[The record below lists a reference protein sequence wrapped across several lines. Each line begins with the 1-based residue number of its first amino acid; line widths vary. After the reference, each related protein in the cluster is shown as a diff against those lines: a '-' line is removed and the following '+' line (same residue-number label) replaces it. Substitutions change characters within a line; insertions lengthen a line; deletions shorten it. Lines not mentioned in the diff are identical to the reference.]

1 MEAFRARYRV
11 PNDVRL
17 SQKGRRKVGQRSTL
31 SPTRALTTTSSLSPA
46 VGFTGGSSCQID
58 FGRPGPLLS
67 CSATR
72 LLIEDFL
79 EGPTVP
85 RSKEVRVETSALF
98 EAHPASSD
106 IPSED
111 SDLIPISQVL
121 EMAPVD
127 LFELMGRKA
136 KGKKKVAEGGQLKRL
151 RKAAPED
158 ILAWDA
164 MPTGKAI
171 HQIVRGLFTISFGR
185 PREFLPMEPRI
196 YDLEEILK
204 GKDEKHAKA
213 MAEVVEDA
221 TTSYKKLEHE
231 HHNNINRMK
240 DAEEKAR
247 TEAKQKAKAEAKA
260 ADLKEKV
267 KLLEVECVKSIGLA
281 REEGIQEG
289 KKVRQEEMMDQGR
302 NPSALSD
309 AGPRNS
315 DVEDEDDE
323 DDEDEGGE
331 VGGKQGTGPSA
342 PVTEDP
348 SSLPKGV
355 SDPSAL
361 APTDLTVSD
370 PPAPSGPAPVDP
382 APPSGN

>member
-1 MEAFRARYRV
+1 
-11 PNDVRL
+11 
-17 SQKGRRKVGQRSTL
+17 
-31 SPTRALTTTSSLSPA
+31 
-46 VGFTGGSSCQID
+46 
-58 FGRPGPLLS
+58 
-67 CSATR
+67 
-72 LLIEDFL
+72 
-79 EGPTVP
+79 
-85 RSKEVRVETSALF
+85 
-98 EAHPASSD
+98 
-106 IPSED
+106 
-111 SDLIPISQVL
+111 
-121 EMAPVD
+121 
-127 LFELMGRKA
+127 
-136 KGKKKVAEGGQLKRL
+136 
-151 RKAAPED
+151 
-158 ILAWDA
+158 
-164 MPTGKAI
+164 
-171 HQIVRGLFTISFGR
+171 
-185 PREFLPMEPRI
+185 MEPRI

-213 MAEVVEDA
+213 MAEMVEDA

-289 KKVRQEEMMDQGR
+289 KKVRQEEMMDQVRTDFQGVFNR
-302 NPSALSD
+302 GFCDGWKSTLKKAKVPPSSKWFLRDETPLPYPD